1 MRAVAL
7 ALGLCGVAGPVHAQT
22 DEVGLTP
29 LARIEKI
36 VVDEQ
41 DRTEATDVEVRVIR
55 AHSGSM
61 VVARR
66 ALALFENDQVI
77 TGANVI
83 LVILFQA
90 EATEQEKKAQVGAAT
105 QIRIRSKASLF
116 LILGRILS
124 NIRGFFEVE
133 RPEGVLGARGTEFEV
148 QGDSD
153 GSTRLVVLEGAV
165 EVGSKGGGGAP
176 AAEPPDAEAAGIRVS
191 VSGARPASSS
201 LSLDI
206 RNSCSTDH
214 IYEIRAPESLAWVS
228 LVGERVSVGPG
239 EKRTV
244 PLALRIDATRIGP
257 GLHRGD
263 IIVKCLDCDQEPG
276 CEITSHPLPLE
287 VTVRG
292 EGAPAVA
299 AGSTKTPFRGR
310 VGPLQKVTMG
320 RDSSAEPVRAAT
332 EDEVRGA
339 VEWSSDILLAGR
351 PAYTR
356 PGFPLYF
363 ESVAERD
370 RAFRAAR
377 FGAVWERSP
386 EAFET
391 LGNLYCDWGEG
402 AKGLEAYQR
411 AEKADAARQASPA
424 FVAGIAEAYRLKG
437 RLKEADEHVARALR
451 LDPQQPLA
459 LVTLG
464 NVRVDQSVVARDAGD
479 QPRARQLLLGAAQ
492 AFDGAARADA
502 GADKA
507 AVARANHG
515 QAILALGELAGDEGQ
530 AGEALQ
536 RFDEAEKAFQAA
548 RALHPAY
555 PYSDTG
561 VADAY
566 RGRFS
571 AALAAGDRNRAAVY
585 ARESEERY
593 RRAVEQKRAP
603 FAAWTGLGTL
613 YRDLGHQDRAIEAYS
628 RAVEARPD
636 EPLAYWRLGT
646 ALARTDPAR
655 AAPYLQTYLDIEAP
669 AFKQGQRARQA
680 EAIVRQRDRPPVGQ
694 QAVPALQ
701 GMTVEQAEQRL
712 RAAGFQRGAVE
723 TRGSRERPGT
733 VLDQRPRP
741 EERAA
746 AGTQVTLV
754 VAAALP
760 PGVEVKVPKI
770 EGNQERDAI
779 EELRKSRLVARV
791 LRQASCEKS
800 GRVIRQQP
808 QKDARVPEGTEVTIT
823 VASAG
828 DQAARVPPLEK
839 LPQPRAEALLRGAG
853 LTVGRIRTSETSA
866 VQPGTVLEQ
875 DPKAGEALAP
885 GCAVS
890 LTVAEP
896 ERLVEVPDFRGL
908 SEKDAS
914 GRLGFLGS
922 LVTHLARGTIH
933 GAGRGGNVVDQN
945 PKPGQRVRRGTP
957 IDLWIGEG
965 RGDSRPD
972 SPRDLVPVPIVV
984 GQNLRHA
991 IAVLGHAGLRG
1002 QIEGQGPCVARQ
1014 RPGPRSSL
1022 PRGSAVVLFAGKC
1035 PADDV
1040 IR

>member
-7 ALGLCGVAGPVHAQT
+7 ALAVCSVAGHVRAQG
-22 DEVGLTP
+22 DEAGLMP

-77 TGANVI
+77 TGANVS

-133 RPEGVLGARGTEFEV
+133 RPESVLGARGTEFEV

-153 GSTRLVVLEGAV
+153 GSTRLLVLEGAV
-165 EVGSKGGGGAP
+165 EVGAKGGAP
-176 AAEPPDAEAAGIRVS
+176 AAEAPEAGPAAIRVG
-191 VSGARPASSS
+191 VSGGRPASSS

-206 RNSCSTDH
+206 RNSCSMDH

-228 LVGERVSVGPG
+228 LVGERVSVAPG
-239 EKRTV
+239 AKRTV

-287 VTVRG
+287 VTVRA
-292 EGAPAVA
+292 EGTPAA
-299 AGSTKTPFRGR
+299 AESTRSPFRGR
-310 VGPLQKVTMG
+310 VGPLQKLTMG
-320 RDSSAEPVRAAT
+320 RSPSAEPVRAAT
-332 EDEVRGA
+332 EDDVRGA
-339 VEWSSDILLAGR
+339 VEWSSDVLLAGR

-356 PGFPLYF
+356 PGSPLYF

-370 RAFRAAR
+370 RAFRTAR

-411 AEKADAARQASPA
+411 AEKADPGRQASPA
-424 FVAGIAEAYRLKG
+424 FVAGMAEAHRLKG
-437 RLKEADEHVARALR
+437 RLKEADEQVARALR

-464 NVRVDQSVVARDAGD
+464 NVRLDQSVVARDAGD

-492 AFDGAARADA
+492 AFDGAARAEG
-502 GADKA
+502 GADKVA
-507 AVARANHG
+507 IARANHG
-515 QAILALGELAGDEGQ
+515 RAILALGEIAREEGQ
-530 AGEALQ
+530 AAEALQ

-548 RALHPAY
+548 STVHPAY

-561 VADAY
+561 VADTY
-566 RGRFS
+566 RGRFNV
-571 AALAAGDRNRAAVY
+571 ALAAGDRSRAGAY
-585 ARESEERY
+585 ARESEGRY

-613 YRDLGHQDRAIEAYS
+613 YRDLGRDDGAVEAYA
-628 RAVEARPD
+628 RAVEVRPG

-680 EAIVRQRDRPPVGQ
+680 EAIVRQRDRPPVVQ

-723 TRGSRERPGT
+723 TRGSRERSGT

-746 AGTQVTLV
+746 AGTPVTLV

-760 PGVEVKVPKI
+760 PGVEVNVPQV
-770 EGNQERDAI
+770 EGDQERDAI
-779 EELRKSRLVARV
+779 EELRRRRLVARV
-791 LRQASCEKS
+791 LRQASCEKA
-800 GRVIRQQP
+800 GRVMHQEPR
-808 QKDARVPEGTEVTIT
+808 KDARVPEGTEVTIT
-823 VASAG
+823 VAAAG
-828 DQAARVPPLEK
+828 DQAARVPRLEK
-839 LPQPRAEALLRGAG
+839 LPQPRAEALLRRSG
-853 LTVGRIRTSETSA
+853 LTVGRVRTSETSA
-866 VQPGTVLEQ
+866 VPPGTVLAQ
-875 DPKAGEALAP
+875 DPRAGAPLAA

-890 LTVAEP
+890 LTVAAP
-896 ERLVEVPDFRGL
+896 ERLVQVPDFRGL
-908 SEKDAS
+908 SEKDAL

-922 LVTHLARGTIH
+922 LVTHLTKGTIH
-933 GAGRGGNVVDQN
+933 GAGSGGTVVDQN
-945 PKPGQRVRRGTP
+945 PKPGAEVRRGTP
-957 IDLWIGEG
+957 IDLWIGQ
-965 RGDSRPD
+965 RHGDSQPE
-972 SPRDLVPVPIVV
+972 PQRDLVPVPSVV
-984 GQNLRHA
+984 GQNLRQA
-991 IAVLGHAGLRG
+991 VAVLNQAGLRA
-1002 QIEGQGPCVARQ
+1002 QVQGQGPCVAQQ

-1022 PRGSAVVLFAGKC
+1022 PRGSAVVLFGGKC
-1035 PADDV
+1035 PATEDV
-1040 IR
+1040 VR